1 MAYTG
6 CTNQSSLF
14 GASEKYIKFLNS
26 DIVAIEGANTIERQF
41 LKDLRIPYTQILKG
55 RVVLKAG
62 QVDYLLNH
70 LGLGDNA
77 TFLSITATYDPKS
90 KVEADNYVV
99 YNYSDD
105 MTKNRHFSQLMI
117 LTGNSSNRIP
127 QLYLTNPNAN
137 YKVVL
142 DIMVAVIDE
151 TYNYFNDTINQSGLS
166 FTGLEYTDIH
176 TYIVNESIV
185 INDKSSPA
193 KPLVYLK
200 LTNIN
205 SIERSGLILIIDD
218 QSYGTL
224 FLKFLTQND
233 ANQAFSLINYVLDNP
248 GIDIDTISPLSD
260 TVDPIVYFYS
270 RVENTGDYIAFNGS
284 TTSVPYDTS
293 DGFTFST
300 SISLSTYGTQSGG
313 GTNSVIDRNRLIY
326 LLVDSVSD
334 NRDGT
339 MSLTAS
345 NLIITATAGEI
356 STIVEAGTYSVT
368 FDFSDLAQ
376 NYLNGVVIN
385 LTIS

>member
-14 GASEKYIKFLNS
+14 GSSEKYIKFLNS
-26 DIVAIEGANTIERQF
+26 DIVAIEGVNTIERQL
-41 LKDLRIPYTQILKG
+41 LKDLRIPYSQILKG
-55 RVVLKAG
+55 RVVLKSG

-90 KVEADNYVV
+90 KIEADNYVV
-99 YNYSDD
+99 YNFSDD
-105 MTKNRHFSQLMI
+105 MTKSRYFSQIMI
-117 LTGNSSNRIP
+117 LSGNSTNRIP
-127 QLYLTNPNAN
+127 QLYLTNPNKN
-137 YKVVL
+137 YNVIL
-142 DIMVAVIDE
+142 DVMVAVIDD

-166 FTGLEYTDIH
+166 FTGLEVSDIH

-185 INDKSSPA
+185 INDKSSPS

-200 LTNIN
+200 LANIN

-248 GIDIDTISPLSD
+248 GVDIGTISPLTD
-260 TVDPIVYFYS
+260 NIDPVVYFYT
-270 RVENTGDYIAFNGS
+270 RVDNTGDYIAFNGL
-284 TTSVPYDTS
+284 TASVPYNTS
-293 DGFTFST
+293 NGFTFST
-300 SISLSTYGTQSGG
+300 SISLSSYGTQSGG
-313 GTNSVIDRNRLIY
+313 INSVIDKNRLIY
-326 LLVDSVSD
+326 LLVDSVGD

-345 NLIITATAGEI
+345 NLIITGTAGEI
-356 STIVEAGTYSVT
+356 STIVESGTYSVT

-376 NYLNGVVIN
+376 NFLDGVVIN